1 VIVRQAAPA
10 PDPGTGRRKKKYLLW
25 IAGLAIVGA
34 CAWGLVWYLEPA
46 PPDPETAPAKEVT
59 AYLASKRFAKLS
71 DAKKDEYSERIAK
84 LPVERRREISPWTGL
99 TLQQRFRAADGMSRA
114 WHREQVQKMRDFFKL
129 SPEEQV
135 AALDKL
141 IAEQKEAAAKA
152 VAARAAAAK
161 NPPTGAPS
169 APAFRLSADQMQV
182 RIEQLLSNGTPE
194 ERALSRAYWAR
205 VNARRQELQAGGQ

>member
-71 DAKKDEYSERIAK
+71 EAKKDEYADRIAK
-84 LPVERRREISPWTGL
+84 LAPERRREISQWGGL
-99 TLQQRFRAADGMSRA
+99 PLQQRFRAADNMSRA
-114 WHREQVQKMRDFFKL
+114 GHQERVQKMRDFFKL

-135 AALDKL
+135 AALDKE
-141 IAEQKEAAAKA
+141 IAEQKEAL
-152 VAARAAAAK
+152 AAAAK
-161 NPPTGAPS
+161 ARAAQGPRTGARSLP
-169 APAFRLSADQMQV
+169 PFRLSADQMQV
-182 RIEQLLSNGTPE
+182 RMEQVLSNGTPE
-194 ERALSRAYWAR
+194 ERALADAYWAR
-205 VNARRQELQAGGQ
+205 MRERREQLQAEGQ